1 MDFDLNDEQRQL
13 KDSLERL
20 LADTY
25 GDLNQRL
32 GYLKEPNGYSAKL
45 WQQYADL
52 GLLGIPFAEEHGG
65 LGQGLTE
72 TMIVAEA
79 FGRALAVEPYFAT
92 VVLGGGALR
101 HANNTALLAELVPA
115 IVAGNLTL
123 ALAHQ
128 ERQARYDLAD
138 TATTARAD
146 ARGGYTLEGEK
157 CVVLAGG
164 SADQLIVSA
173 RAAGERR
180 ERGGIGLFLVDAKAN
195 GVTRRDYP
203 TQDGFRA
210 ADIALSAVRVGPEGV
225 LAGPERGL
233 AVLERV
239 VDEAIAA
246 LAAESVGAMAALN
259 ELTVD
264 YLKTRKQFG
273 VPIGSFQVLQHK
285 AVDMF
290 TALEQARSMAYYA
303 TMMAAEPE
311 MSARHKAIAAAKVQV
326 GRSARF
332 VGETAIQ
339 LHGGIGMTM
348 EYKAGHYFKRL
359 TMIDLAFGDADHH
372 LRALAKAGG
381 LSS

>member
-13 KDSLERL
+13 KESVDRL
-20 LADTY
+20 LLDNY

-32 GYLKEPNGYSAKL
+32 AYMKQPQGYSSKL
-45 WQQYADL
+45 WQQYAEL
-52 GLLGIPFAEEHGG
+52 GLLGIPFAEEYGG

-92 VVLGGGALR
+92 VVLCGGALR
-101 HANNTALLAELVPA
+101 HAGNKALLAELVPA
-115 IVAGNLTL
+115 IVQGNLTL

-146 ARGGYTLEGEK
+146 GKGGYTLEGEK

-164 SADQLIVSA
+164 SADQLIVTA
-173 RAAGERR
+173 RASGGRR
-180 ERGGIGLFLVDAKAN
+180 DRSGIGLFLVDAKAN

-210 ADIALSAVRVGPEGV
+210 ADIALSAVRVGPEAV
-225 LAGPERGL
+225 LAAADTGL
-233 AVLERV
+233 QVLERV

-246 LAAESVGAMAALN
+246 LAAESVGAMGALH
-259 ELTVD
+259 ELSVD

-303 TMMAAEPE
+303 TMMAADPDPNE
-311 MSARHKAIAAAKVQV
+311 RHKAIAAAKVQV

-359 TMIDLAFGDADHH
+359 TMIDMAFGDADHH
-372 LRALAKAGG
+372 LRALAQAGG
-381 LSS
+381 LN